1 MTFETLFIGLLV
13 AVIYSEFLDIYPGGI
28 IVPAYV
34 ALYLDQPQ
42 RVLAT
47 ILFAVLS
54 LYTYKILSR
63 FLILFGKRRFV
74 MLVLL
79 GVLWAQLWFI
89 LLPQFFSGPLEFR
102 AIGWLIPGLLA
113 NNLEKQKFIPTL
125 ASMFTVSII
134 TYFLVRV
141 LFYFFGVR
149 PWLWT

>member
-13 AVIYSEFLDIYPGGI
+13 AVIYVEIMDIYPGGI
-28 IVPAYV
+28 IVPAYI
-34 ALYLDQPQ
+34 ALYLDQPL

-47 ILFAVLS
+47 ILIAVLS
-54 LYTYKILSR
+54 LYTYKVLSR

-79 GVLWAQLWFI
+79 GGIWAQLWFV
-89 LLPQFFSGPLEFR
+89 LLPHFFTSPLELR
-102 AIGWLIPGLLA
+102 VIGWLIPGLLA

-134 TYFLVRV
+134 TYFLVRI
-141 LFYFFGVR
+141 LF
-149 PWLWT
+149 WL

>member
-1 MTFETLFIGLLV
+1 MTFETLFIGLIV
-13 AVIYSEFLDIYPGGI
+13 AVLYVEIMDIYPGGI
-28 IVPAYV
+28 IVPAYM
-34 ALYLDQPQ
+34 ALHLDQPL
-42 RVLAT
+42 RILAT
-47 ILFAVLS
+47 IAAALLS

-79 GVLWAQLWFI
+79 GGIWAH
-89 LLPQFFSGPLEFR
+89 FFSEPAGLR

-125 ASMFTVSII
+125 ASMFVVSIV

-141 LFYFFGVR
+141 I
-149 PWLWT
+149 LWF

>member
-1 MTFETLFIGLLV
+1 MTFETLFIGLIV
-13 AVIYSEFLDIYPGGI
+13 AVLYVEIMDTYPGGI

-34 ALYLDQPQ
+34 ALYLDQPL
-42 RVLAT
+42 RILAT
-47 ILFAVLS
+47 IAAALLS

-79 GVLWAQLWFI
+79 GGIWAQVWFF
-89 LLPQFFSGPLEFR
+89 LLPHFFSDPAGLR

-113 NNLEKQKFIPTL
+113 NNLEKQRFIPTL
-125 ASMFTVSII
+125 ASMFVVSII

-141 LFYFFGVR
+141 V
-149 PWLWT
+149 LWF